1 MTPQAISGFRFSV
14 SALILIAFASGCAPR
29 PTASTA
35 TSVPSGTSADTA
47 SVASASPE
55 ATVAPEM
62 AMGTLAPEPAASTDV
77 LYQDDFTNPATGWP
91 EAKFDNYFIGY
102 HEPEFYHIEIDGP
115 NFRVPVFVPGKKI
128 FGDATIEVKA
138 QISSAKTGVKG
149 DFLYGIAFRRS
160 GDQYYAFVISPR
172 SQKWMLLKSSPSA
185 LTTLAQGADT
195 SLHTANADD
204 LLQVDAKGST
214 FSLHVNDRLVA
225 EVSDGDYANGEVGL
239 YVQTFDSP
247 QTHIHF
253 DQINIR
259 KYKAPQP
266 AQPQTTVLFHDDFTN
281 PSSGWPE
288 AKFDNYFIGYHEP
301 EFYHFE
307 VDNPNYRAQVFLP
320 GKKIIDD
327 ATIQLKVQISSA
339 KTAAKGD
346 FLYGIAFRRSGDQ
359 YYAFVISPRSQKWM
373 LLKSSPSALTA
384 LAQGTDTSLHT
395 ADADDLLRL
404 DVHGSTFS
412 LHVNDRL
419 VAEVSD
425 GDYAN
430 GEVGFYVQTLDVL
443 QAHVHFDELTISD
456 FEAPTLCKVVSTGTG
471 LNLRKGPGSSS
482 PFIISIPG
490 GEVLEPLGHSLD
502 GQWLKVRVEASG
514 QGGWV
519 NSSDR
524 FVSCNTDI
532 DRLPIVVP

>member
-1 MTPQAISGFRFSV
+1 
-14 SALILIAFASGCAPR
+14 
-29 PTASTA
+29 
-35 TSVPSGTSADTA
+35 
-47 SVASASPE
+47 
-55 ATVAPEM
+55 M
-62 AMGTLAPEPAASTDV
+62 AMGTPGAEPATSTDI
-77 LYQDDFTNPATGWP
+77 LYQDDFTNPTSGWP

-102 HEPEFYHIEIDGP
+102 HEPEFYHIEIDSP
-115 NFRVPVFVPGKKI
+115 NFRVPVFLPDKKI
-128 FGDATIEVKA
+128 FGDATMQVKV
-138 QISSAKTGVKG
+138 QISSAKTAAKG

-195 SLHTANADD
+195 SLHASNTDD
-204 LLQVDAKGST
+204 LLQVDAQGST
-214 FSLHVNDRLVA
+214 FSLHINDRLVA
-225 EVSDGDYANGEVGL
+225 EVSDGDYASGEIGL
-239 YVQTFDSP
+239 YVQAFDSS

-253 DQINIR
+253 DQIIIW
-259 KYKAPQP
+259 KYKAPQLT
-266 AQPQTTVLFHDDFTN
+266 QPQTAVLYHDDFTN

-320 GKKIIDD
+320 GKKTFGD
-327 ATIQLKVQISSA
+327 ATIELKVQVSSA

-359 YYAFVISPRSQKWM
+359 YYAFVISPRSQKWIF
-373 LLKSSPSALTA
+373 LKSSLSALTT
-384 LAQGTDTSLHT
+384 LAQGADTSLHA

-404 DVHGSTFS
+404 DAQGSTFS
-412 LHVNDRL
+412 LHINDRL

-425 GDYAN
+425 GDYPN
-430 GEVGFYVQTLDVL
+430 GEVGFYVQTLDIP
-443 QAHVHFDELTISD
+443 QAHVHFDEFTISE
-456 FEAPTLCKVVSTGTG
+456 FEAPTLCKVVSTGSG

-482 PFIISIPG
+482 PVIVSVPAA
-490 GEVLEPLGHSLD
+490 EVLEPLGHSLD
-502 GQWLKVRVEASG
+502 GVWLNIRVQASG
-514 QGGWV
+514 QVGWV
-519 NSSDR
+519 SSSDK

-532 DRLPIVVP
+532 SRLPIIVP